1 MGEGKFRQKMES
13 SVMRGQPILPG
24 KQGNKE
30 NFTDERS
37 FEVGFKGQV
46 GVFQGKKVGNKQVEV

>member
-1 MGEGKFRQKMES
+1 MPGE
-13 SVMRGQPILPG
+13 
-24 KQGNKE
+24 QGNKE